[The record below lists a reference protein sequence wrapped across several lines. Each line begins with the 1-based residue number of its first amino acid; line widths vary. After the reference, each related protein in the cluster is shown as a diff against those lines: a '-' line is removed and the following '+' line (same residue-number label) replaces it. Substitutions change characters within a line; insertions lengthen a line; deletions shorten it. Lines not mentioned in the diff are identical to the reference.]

1 MNWLDILLLAIL
13 VVGAILGMRLG
24 LLGAAINAMAL
35 LIGWLV
41 AGRLSDEVGGIFASS
56 LSSDTIVTVLAY
68 IVIMAL
74 SLVLARIV
82 WKVVRPIV
90 NLATL
95 GVVGVAD
102 RVGGIVVGA
111 ILGIMIASAIII
123 VLARFTYNFELPDT
137 GITGGIAVQVPKVKD
152 TKEAVE
158 GALTDSATVPAF
170 INFTN
175 ALPGNALGFIP
186 SDFKISLEILEN
198 AIEG

>member
-1 MNWLDILLLAIL
+1 MNWLDLLLLAIL

-24 LLGAAINAMAL
+24 LLGAAINALAL
-35 LIGWLV
+35 LIGWIV
-41 AGRLSDEVGGIFASS
+41 AGRLSDEVGGLFASS
-56 LSSDTIVTVLAY
+56 LSNDTIVTVISY
-68 IVIMAL
+68 IIIMAL
-74 SLVLARIV
+74 SLVLARFV
-82 WKVVRPIV
+82 WKVARPIV

-95 GVVGVAD
+95 GIVGTVD

-111 ILGIMIASAIII
+111 ILGIMIASVIII
-123 VLARFTYNFELPDT
+123 VLARFTYNFELPDS
-137 GITGGIAVQVPKVKD
+137 GIPGGVVSQVPKVQD

-175 ALPGNALGFIP
+175 ALPGNALGLIP
-186 SDFKISLEILEN
+186 SDFKISLEILER

>member
-41 AGRLSDEVGGIFASS
+41 AGQLSDEVGGIFASS

-82 WKVVRPIV
+82 WKVVRPII

-111 ILGIMIASAIII
+111 ILGIMIASAVII

-186 SDFKISLEILEN
+186 SDFKISLEILES

>member
-82 WKVVRPIV
+82 WKVVRPII

-137 GITGGIAVQVPKVKD
+137 GITGGIAVQVPKVED

-186 SDFKISLEILEN
+186 SDFKISLEILES
-198 AIEG
+198 AIDG

>member
-1 MNWLDILLLAIL
+1 MNWLDFLLLAIL

-24 LLGAAINAMAL
+24 LLGAAINAVAL

-41 AGRLSDEVGGIFASS
+41 AGQLSEQVGGLFAPS
-56 LSSDTIVTVLAY
+56 LTSDTIVTVMAY
-68 IVIMAL
+68 VIIMAL

-82 WKVVRPIV
+82 WKVVRPII

-95 GVVGVAD
+95 GIVGVTD

-111 ILGIMIASAIII
+111 ILGIIISSAIII

-137 GITGGIAVQVPKVKD
+137 GITGGIAVQVPKVQD

-186 SDFKISLEILEN
+186 SDFKISLEILES

>member
-1 MNWLDILLLAIL
+1 MNWLDFLLLAIL

-24 LLGAAINAMAL
+24 LLGAAINAVAL

-41 AGRLSDEVGGIFASS
+41 AGQLSEQVGGLFASS
-56 LSSDTIVTVLAY
+56 LTSDTIVTVMAF
-68 IVIMAL
+68 VIIMGL
-74 SLVLARIV
+74 SLVLARMV
-82 WKVVRPIV
+82 WKVLRPII

-95 GVVGVAD
+95 GIVGVTD

-111 ILGIMIASAIII
+111 ILGIIISSAIII

-137 GITGGIAVQVPKVKD
+137 GITGGIAVQVPKVQD

-186 SDFKISLEILEN
+186 SDFKISLDILES

>member
-82 WKVVRPIV
+82 WKVARPII

-137 GITGGIAVQVPKVKD
+137 GITGGIAVQVPKVQD

-186 SDFKISLEILEN
+186 SDFKISLEILES
-198 AIEG
+198 AIDG

>member
-82 WKVVRPIV
+82 WKVVRPII

-123 VLARFTYNFELPDT
+123 VLARFTYNFEVPDT
-137 GITGGIAVQVPKVKD
+137 GITGGIAVQVPKVED

-186 SDFKISLEILEN
+186 SDFKISLEILES
-198 AIEG
+198 AIDG

>member
-1 MNWLDILLLAIL
+1 MNWLDFLLLAIL

-24 LLGAAINAMAL
+24 LLGAAINAIAL

-41 AGRLSDEVGGIFASS
+41 AGQLSEQVGGLFASS
-56 LSSDTIVTVLAY
+56 LSSDTIVTVISY
-68 IVIMAL
+68 IIIMAL
-74 SLVLARIV
+74 SLVLAKIA
-82 WKVVRPIV
+82 WKIARPII

-95 GVVGVAD
+95 GIVGVAD
-102 RVGGIVVGA
+102 RVGGIIVGA
-111 ILGIMIASAIII
+111 ILGIVVASAIII
-123 VLARFTYNFELPDT
+123 VLARFTYNFELSDT
-137 GITGGIAVQVPKVKD
+137 GITGGIAVQVPQVKD

-186 SDFKISLEILEN
+186 SDFKISLEILEKN
-198 AIEG
+198 IEG

>member
-41 AGRLSDEVGGIFASS
+41 AGQLSDEVGGIFASS

-68 IVIMAL
+68 ILIMAL

-82 WKVVRPIV
+82 WKVVRPII

-170 INFTN
+170 IDFTN

-186 SDFKISLEILEN
+186 SDFKISLEILES

>member
-1 MNWLDILLLAIL
+1 MNWLDFLLLAIL

-24 LLGAAINAMAL
+24 LLGAAINAVAL

-41 AGRLSDEVGGIFASS
+41 AGQLSEQVGGLFASS
-56 LSSDTIVTVLAY
+56 LTSDTIVTVMAF
-68 IVIMAL
+68 VIIMGL
-74 SLVLARIV
+74 SLVLARMV
-82 WKVVRPIV
+82 WKVLRPII

-95 GVVGVAD
+95 GIVGVTD

-111 ILGIMIASAIII
+111 ILGIIISSAIII

-137 GITGGIAVQVPKVKD
+137 GITGGIAVQVPKVQD

-186 SDFKISLEILEN
+186 SDFKISLEILES

>member
-1 MNWLDILLLAIL
+1 MNWLDFLLLAIL

-24 LLGAAINAMAL
+24 LLGAAINAIAL

-41 AGRLSDEVGGIFASS
+41 AGQLSEQVGGLFASS
-56 LSSDTIVTVLAY
+56 LSSDTIVTVISY
-68 IVIMAL
+68 IIIMAL
-74 SLVLARIV
+74 SLVLAKIA
-82 WKVVRPIV
+82 WKIARPII

-95 GVVGVAD
+95 GIVGVAD
-102 RVGGIVVGA
+102 RVGGIIVGA
-111 ILGIMIASAIII
+111 ILGIVVASAIII
-123 VLARFTYNFELPDT
+123 VLARFTYNFELSDT
-137 GITGGIAVQVPKVKD
+137 GITGGIPVQVPQVKD

-186 SDFKISLEILEN
+186 SDFKISLEILEKN
-198 AIEG
+198 IEG

>member
-137 GITGGIAVQVPKVKD
+137 GITGGIAVQVPKVED

-186 SDFKISLEILEN
+186 SDFKISLEILES

>member
-68 IVIMAL
+68 ILIMAL

-82 WKVVRPIV
+82 WKVVRPII

-137 GITGGIAVQVPKVKD
+137 GITGGIAVQVPKVED

-186 SDFKISLEILEN
+186 SDFKISLEILES
-198 AIEG
+198 AIDG

>member
-1 MNWLDILLLAIL
+1 MNWLDLLLLAIL

-24 LLGAAINAMAL
+24 LLGAAINALAL

-41 AGRLSDEVGGIFASS
+41 AGQLSDEVGGLFASS
-56 LSSDTIVTVLAY
+56 LSNDTIVTVISY
-68 IVIMAL
+68 IIIMAL
-74 SLVLARIV
+74 SLVLAKIA
-82 WKVVRPIV
+82 WKIARPII

-95 GVVGVAD
+95 GIVGVAD
-102 RVGGIVVGA
+102 RVGGIIVGA
-111 ILGIMIASAIII
+111 ILGIVVASAIII
-123 VLARFTYNFELPDT
+123 VLARFTYNFELSDT
-137 GITGGIAVQVPKVKD
+137 GITGGIAVQVPQVKD

-186 SDFKISLEILEN
+186 SDFKISLEILEKN
-198 AIEG
+198 IEG

>member
-111 ILGIMIASAIII
+111 ILGIMIASALII

>member
-82 WKVVRPIV
+82 WKVARPII

-137 GITGGIAVQVPKVKD
+137 GITGGIAVQVPKVED

-186 SDFKISLEILEN
+186 SDFKISLEILES
-198 AIEG
+198 AIDG

>member
-41 AGRLSDEVGGIFASS
+41 AGQLSDEVGGIFASS

-82 WKVVRPIV
+82 WKVVRPII

-186 SDFKISLEILEN
+186 SDFKISLEILER
-198 AIEG
+198 AIDG

>member
-137 GITGGIAVQVPKVKD
+137 GITGGIAVQVPKVQD

-186 SDFKISLEILEN
+186 SDFKISLEILES
-198 AIEG
+198 AIDG

>member
-1 MNWLDILLLAIL
+1 MNWLDFLLLAIL

-24 LLGAAINAMAL
+24 LLGAAINALAL

-41 AGRLSDEVGGIFASS
+41 AGQLSDEVGGLFASS
-56 LSSDTIVTVLAY
+56 LSNDTIVTVISY
-68 IVIMAL
+68 IIIMAL
-74 SLVLARIV
+74 SLVLARLV
-82 WKVVRPIV
+82 WKAARPIV

-95 GVVGVAD
+95 GIVGTVD

-123 VLARFTYNFELPDT
+123 VLARFTYNFELPDS
-137 GITGGIAVQVPKVKD
+137 GIPGGVVSQVPKVQD
-152 TKEAVE
+152 TKDAVE
-158 GALTDSATVPAF
+158 GALRDSATVPAF

-175 ALPGNALGFIP
+175 ALPGNALGLIP
-186 SDFKISLEILEN
+186 SDFKISLEILES

>member
-1 MNWLDILLLAIL
+1 MNWLDFLLLAIL

-24 LLGAAINAMAL
+24 LLGAAINAVAL

-41 AGRLSDEVGGIFASS
+41 AGQLSEQVGGLFASS
-56 LSSDTIVTVLAY
+56 LTSDTIVTVMAF
-68 IVIMAL
+68 VIIMGL
-74 SLVLARIV
+74 SLVLARMV
-82 WKVVRPIV
+82 WKVVRPII

-95 GVVGVAD
+95 GIVGVTD

-111 ILGIMIASAIII
+111 ILGIIISSAIII

-137 GITGGIAVQVPKVKD
+137 GITGGIAVQVPKVQD

-186 SDFKISLEILEN
+186 SDFKISLEILES

>member
-82 WKVVRPIV
+82 WKVVRPII

-158 GALTDSATVPAF
+158 GALMDSATVPAF

-186 SDFKISLEILEN
+186 SDFKISLEILES
-198 AIEG
+198 AIDG

>member
-82 WKVVRPIV
+82 WKVVRPII

-123 VLARFTYNFELPDT
+123 VLARFTYNFEVPDT

-158 GALTDSATVPAF
+158 GALMDSATVPAF

>member
-1 MNWLDILLLAIL
+1 MNWLDYLLLAIL

-24 LLGAAINAMAL
+24 LLGAAINAVSL
-35 LIGWLV
+35 LIGWLI
-41 AGRLSDEVGGIFASS
+41 AGQLSDEVGGLFASS
-56 LSSDTIVTVLAY
+56 LSNDTIVTVIAY

-74 SLVLARIV
+74 SLVLARLA

-95 GVVGVAD
+95 GIVGVTD
-102 RVGGIVVGA
+102 RVGGIIVGA
-111 ILGIMIASAIII
+111 ILGIVISSAIII
-123 VLARFTYNFELPDT
+123 VLARFTYNFELPKT
-137 GITGGIAVQVPKVKD
+137 GIPGGIAGQVPRVAD

-175 ALPGNALGFIP
+175 ALPGSALGFVP
-186 SDFKISLEILEN
+186 SDFKVSLEILEN
-198 AIEG
+198 NIE

>member
-1 MNWLDILLLAIL
+1 MNWLDFLLLAIL

-24 LLGAAINAMAL
+24 LLGAAINALAL

-41 AGRLSDEVGGIFASS
+41 AGQLSDEVGGLFASS
-56 LSSDTIVTVLAY
+56 LSNDTIVTVISY
-68 IVIMAL
+68 VIIMAL
-74 SLVLARIV
+74 SLVLARLV
-82 WKVVRPIV
+82 WKVARPIV

-95 GVVGVAD
+95 GIVGTVD

-123 VLARFTYNFELPDT
+123 VLARFTYNFELPDS
-137 GITGGIAVQVPKVKD
+137 GISGGVVSQVPKVQD

-175 ALPGNALGFIP
+175 ALPGNALGLIP
-186 SDFKISLEILEN
+186 SDFKISLEILES

>member
-1 MNWLDILLLAIL
+1 MNWLDFLLLAIL

-24 LLGAAINAMAL
+24 LLGAAINAVAL

-41 AGRLSDEVGGIFASS
+41 AGQLSEQVGGLFASS
-56 LSSDTIVTVLAY
+56 LTSDTIVTVMAY
-68 IVIMAL
+68 VIIMAL

-82 WKVVRPIV
+82 WKVVRPII

-95 GVVGVAD
+95 GIVGVTD

-111 ILGIMIASAIII
+111 ILGIIISSAIII

-137 GITGGIAVQVPKVKD
+137 GITGGIAVQVPKVQD

-186 SDFKISLEILEN
+186 SDFKISLEILES

>member
-1 MNWLDILLLAIL
+1 MNWLDFLLLAIL

-24 LLGAAINAMAL
+24 LLGAAINAVAL

-41 AGRLSDEVGGIFASS
+41 AGQLSEQVGGLFASS
-56 LSSDTIVTVLAY
+56 LTSDTIVTVMAY
-68 IVIMAL
+68 VIIMAL
-74 SLVLARIV
+74 SLVLAKMI

-95 GVVGVAD
+95 GIVGVTD

-111 ILGIMIASAIII
+111 ILGIIISSAIII

-137 GITGGIAVQVPKVKD
+137 GITGGIAVQVPKVQD

-186 SDFKISLEILEN
+186 SDFKISLDILES

>member
-82 WKVVRPIV
+82 WKVVRPII

-95 GVVGVAD
+95 GIVGVAD

-158 GALTDSATVPAF
+158 GALMDSATVPAF

>member
-1 MNWLDILLLAIL
+1 MNWLDYLLLAIL

-24 LLGAAINAMAL
+24 LLGAAINAVSL
-35 LIGWLV
+35 LIGWLI
-41 AGRLSDEVGGIFASS
+41 AGQLSDEVGGLFAS
-56 LSSDTIVTVLAY
+56 LSNDTIVTVIAY
-68 IVIMAL
+68 ILIMAL
-74 SLVLARIV
+74 SLVVAKLV

-95 GVVGVAD
+95 GIVGVTD
-102 RVGGIVVGA
+102 RVGGIIVGA
-111 ILGIMIASAIII
+111 ILGIVVSSAIII

-137 GITGGIAVQVPKVKD
+137 GITGGIAVQVPKVDD

-175 ALPGNALGFIP
+175 ALPGSALGFVP
-186 SDFKISLEILEN
+186 SDFKISLEILEKN
-198 AIEG
+198 IE

>member
-82 WKVVRPIV
+82 WKVVRPII

-123 VLARFTYNFELPDT
+123 VLARFTYNFEVPDT